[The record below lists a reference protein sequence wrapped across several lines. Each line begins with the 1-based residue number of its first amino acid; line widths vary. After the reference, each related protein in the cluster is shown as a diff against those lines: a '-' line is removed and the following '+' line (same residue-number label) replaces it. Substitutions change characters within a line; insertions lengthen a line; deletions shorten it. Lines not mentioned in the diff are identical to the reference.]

1 MIRFEILKIFSKARN
16 KVALLVLLAV
26 LVAVSILTIN
36 QVEYVDE
43 NQNHITGITAARTL
57 REEKNKWKGYL
68 TEDVFREV
76 YREKHR
82 IYAEEGEEEAYYE
95 CQGLWGV
102 ADLINS
108 ANSPWRKYDYFAIDN
123 ITEEEAAAVYE
134 KRIANLKEYLDFGG
148 EYYTDKEKEY
158 LIAQYQDLDTPLYYE
173 YFDGWSALQQS
184 LPTFLM
190 ILALVAGFFLS
201 GMFSEEFQTKA
212 DAVFFSTKLG
222 RNKAVRAKIGA
233 GLLVSTVLYVV
244 FTLLYTAIV
253 LFVLGPDGA
262 NCPIQLDFWR
272 SSYNITILEG
282 YLMIVAG
289 GYVGMLF
296 TSGMA
301 ILVSVLTR
309 STVIAALV
317 PVFIICFL
325 PFLSRIIPLTT
336 VFSFF
341 PDKLFNIYDGLRNF
355 SLTEIG
361 RQVMNISS
369 VILPLYF
376 VVALLLIPLV
386 YRLYRKAEIK

>member
-26 LVAVSILTIN
+26 LVAVSMLTID

-233 GLLVSTVLYVV
+233 GLLVST
-244 FTLLYTAIV
+244 
-253 LFVLGPDGA
+253 
-262 NCPIQLDFWR
+262 IQLDFWR

-296 TSGMA
+296 VSGMA

-325 PFLSRIIPLTT
+325 PFLSRIIPLAT

-361 RQVMNISS
+361 GQVMNISS

>member
-26 LVAVSILTIN
+26 LVAVSMLTID

-282 YLMIVAG
+282 YLMIDPLDSDRRACTCFHHLLPSLFEQDYPAG
-289 GYVGMLF
+289 
-296 TSGMA
+296 
-301 ILVSVLTR
+301 
-309 STVIAALV
+309 
-317 PVFIICFL
+317 
-325 PFLSRIIPLTT
+325 
-336 VFSFF
+336 
-341 PDKLFNIYDGLRNF
+341 DGLF
-355 SLTEIG
+355 L
-361 RQVMNISS
+361 
-369 VILPLYF
+369 LPGQT
-376 VVALLLIPLV
+376 V
-386 YRLYRKAEIK
+386 